1 MKPIAL
7 IQRTFEKLGELQWVW
22 LLVARLGV
30 GCEFLLSGWGKLH
43 KLPEFVAY
51 FEKLKIPLPSVQ
63 APFISVLEFAG
74 GLALMVGLG
83 TRVFGFLLGCTMVV
97 AMLTA
102 TDFTGKGLSDF
113 LYMSEWLLL
122 LLLSGFV
129 FLGGGKA
136 SVDAIIAKR
145 LKGKKSTET

>member
-1 MKPIAL
+1 MRPIAL
-7 IQRTFEKLGELQWVW
+7 VQRIFDKLTELQWVW

-30 GCEFLLSGWGKLH
+30 GCEFFLAGWGKLH
-43 KLPEFVAY
+43 KLHEFAAY
-51 FEKLKIPLPSVQ
+51 FEKLKIPLASVQ
-63 APFISVLEFAG
+63 APFIATLEFAG
-74 GLALMVGLG
+74 GLLLMVGLG
-83 TRVFGFLLGCTMVV
+83 TRVIGSLLGCTMIV

-129 FLGGGKA
+129 FMGGGKA
-136 SVDAIIAKR
+136 SIDAVIARR
-145 LKGKKSTET
+145 LKREKSETR